1 MAERVP
7 ARLTVRKGRDFGLTV
22 GAAFLI
28 LAALLWW
35 RAQGSLAAVLT
46 LPTDL
51 RFRHGLS
58 VTFALLGAAL
68 ALAGVA
74 LPTRLGGL
82 ERAWMYL
89 AHAISKVTTPIF
101 MGVVYFVVTPRSAS
115 ECACWADS
123 RSARPRAVRRHGSR
137 TRRGRATSNGN
148 SRSRRWQ
155 GKV

>member
-58 VTFALLGAAL
+58 ATFALLGAAL

-101 MGVVYFVVTPRSAS
+101 MGVVYFVVVTPIGLGMRLLGRQPLRSA
-115 ECACWADS
+115 
-123 RSARPRAVRRHGSR
+123 ARGATAWISHSKGSSDLER
-137 TRRGRATSNGN
+137 
-148 SRSRRWQ
+148 Q
-155 GKV
+155 F